1 MRLRTLP
8 SRLLAA
14 AVSSPTKLIT
24 IVLGGGNDRSRSDS
38 GGAALSQPSTLEA
51 MLIFALMLPAILT
64 MAFFRLIREEGRH
77 PSSSLRNHTAST
89 ASLTGTHSKHADST
103 TTTDSMSDQAS
114 AEETISSLR
123 KELHV
128 ARREALIYKDEARHS
143 AQRARQEQ
151 LAGILATQKHVA
163 SQSDDARAQTN
174 DV

>member
-1 MRLRTLP
+1 
-8 SRLLAA
+8 
-14 AVSSPTKLIT
+14 
-24 IVLGGGNDRSRSDS
+24 
-38 GGAALSQPSTLEA
+38 
-51 MLIFALMLPAILT
+51 

-77 PSSSLRNHTAST
+77 PPSSLRNHTAST
-89 ASLTGTHSKHADST
+89 ASLTGTQSKHADST

-151 LAGILATQKHVA
+151 LAGILASDAELQAKVA
-163 SQSDDARAQTN
+163 YEASEAVARALVEATARSPGTLSRASSLSA
-174 DV
+174 